1 MLFIRRPPHG
11 GFPWGTRQNWML
23 TADKRII
30 IRISWIVRGIT
41 RSSSTFYNIGT
52 YWVAFE
58 RSAFQVDNIFQG
70 CEICLFMIP
79 GYPGYV
85 VMASVPHDEADDYF
99 KKHIIHHDK
108 PDYKVLSISPAA
120 LNGNY
125 HRWHVQAV
133 KKVL

>member
-1 MLFIRRPPHG
+1 MLIKDHHKDILDRERNNGNFIH
-11 GFPWGTRQNWML
+11 L
-23 TADKRII
+23 
-30 IRISWIVRGIT
+30 
-41 RSSSTFYNIGT
+41 YNIGT

>member
-58 RSAFQVDNIFQG
+58 RSAFRVDNIFQG
-70 CEICLFMIP
+70 CEISLFMVS
-79 GYPGYV
+79 GYPEYV

-99 KKHIIHHDK
+99 RKHIIHHDK

-125 HRWHVQAV
+125 HRWYVQAV